1 MAVEKIFVDFGDE
14 KKVSVIKEK
23 ARQVLTDAFMEFLKE
38 RTEMAKLVGSNEIG
52 VVVGQAKDQDGFA
65 SDVVVVVKATVKPW
79 YDKTDLAR
87 PVHRYDLEDEAEA
100 YEAEVKAKKAPKK

>member
-1 MAVEKIFVDFGDE
+1 MEKIFVDFGEE

-23 ARQVLTDAFMEFLKE
+23 ARQTIINDFIEYLAEKYDA
-38 RTEMAKLVGSNEIG
+38 AKLVGSNEIG
-52 VVVGQAKDQDGFA
+52 VVVGSALDSEGFA

-79 YDKTDLAR
+79 YDKGDLAR
-87 PVHRYDLEDEAEA
+87 PVQKYDLDEEAEA